1 MSNQMR
7 FIGEK
12 ILKEKDSIAKKLHEE
27 RIRGVQMTVLERSQF
42 AMIEQRIIQIRSD
55 FVGLFGEAIIDYH
68 NKEKNHTKIDQ
79 WGKETGEYFFKLG
92 ISLDEAL
99 KDASYYRK
107 YIWKAIEEIM
117 TEHDMP
123 AAEVFRV
130 IYLIDPLL
138 DHAVYCFSLS
148 YVQYHQVTLENAKQA
163 FLELSVPVV
172 PLSKGVGILPLIGN
186 IDTDR
191 AQLLMEETLKHS
203 VRLKLSHLILDLS
216 GVMIVDTM
224 VADQL
229 FKVIEALS
237 LVGVKTIITGIRPEV
252 AQTIV
257 TLGIKLNGIQIKA
270 NLYQAFEEIHG

>member
-1 MSNQMR
+1 MSHHMR
-7 FIGEK
+7 LIGEK
-12 ILKEKDSIAKKLHEE
+12 ILKEKNDIAKRLHEE
-27 RIRGVQMTVLERSQF
+27 RMSDVQMTEMQRRDITQ
-42 AMIEQRIIQIRSD
+42 IEQRVIRMRAE
-55 FVGLFGEAIIDYH
+55 FIGLFGEALIDH
-68 NKEKNHTKIDQ
+68 TNKEKRQNKVEK
-79 WGKETGEYFFKLG
+79 WGKETGEYFFNLG
-92 ISLDEAL
+92 VSLDEAL
-99 KDASYYRK
+99 KDASFYREH
-107 YIWKAIEEIM
+107 IWKAIEEIVA
-117 TEHDMP
+117 EHDMP
-123 AAEVFRV
+123 ASDVFKV

-148 YVQYHQVTLENAKQA
+148 YVQNQQVTLESAKQA

-191 AQLLMEETLKHS
+191 AQLLMEETLKQS
-203 VRLKLSHLILDLS
+203 VNLKLSHLILDLS

-237 LVGVKTIITGIRPEV
+237 LVGVQTIITGIRPEV

-257 TLGIKLNGIQIKA
+257 TLGINLNGIKVKA
-270 NLYQAFEEIHG
+270 NLYQAFEELHA